1 MSIAS
6 EAVAGWGTWGHRC
19 DFLMH
24 IYLISLNAFDL
35 PLNVWP
41 PECVFHD
48 TDPLQLLRSNC
59 CLPMG
64 SLVGMSTEGVKLIL
78 HMNLWRPNNVSYTYI
93 YIWPSVKT
101 AFYDLIS
108 ASIAFNFTHCPFLA
122 LIQYFCG
129 AWYNLA
135 IRSMKTNQVNEHWTR
150 PNESDLILYM
160 YTSILHNLWWNFIT
174 VNIKAFQNLTEIGI
188 PYQSMYI
195 LSSFLRSYEVWKF

>member
-1 MSIAS
+1 
-6 EAVAGWGTWGHRC
+6 
-19 DFLMH
+19 MH

-108 ASIAFNFTHCPFLA
+108 ASIASISHIALSLLWFNTFVVPDIILPFE
-122 LIQYFCG
+122 
-129 AWYNLA
+129 AWRP
-135 IRSMKTNQVNEHWTR
+135 IKSMNTGRDQMKVIWSCICIHLSCTIYDE
-150 PNESDLILYM
+150 
-160 YTSILHNLWWNFIT
+160 
-174 VNIKAFQNLTEIGI
+174 
-188 PYQSMYI
+188 I
-195 LSSFLRSYEVWKF
+195 LSP